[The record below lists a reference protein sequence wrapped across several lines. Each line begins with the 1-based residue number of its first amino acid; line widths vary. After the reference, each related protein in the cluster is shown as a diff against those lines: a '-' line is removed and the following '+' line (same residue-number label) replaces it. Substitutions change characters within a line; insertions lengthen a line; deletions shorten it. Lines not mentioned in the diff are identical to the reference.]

1 MKRISIV
8 GGGIAGV
15 SAAYELALQQRAG
28 APSEFILFEAAS
40 RLGGIV
46 GTVRPDGFFIE
57 CGPDSWVAE
66 KPWARELAA
75 SLVAA

>member
-1 MKRISIV
+1 MKRMAIV

-15 SAAYELALQQRAG
+15 SAAYELARQQQAG
-28 APSEFILFEAAS
+28 APIEFVLFEAAS

-46 GTVRPDGFFIE
+46 ETVRSADFVIE
-57 CGPDSWVAE
+57 CGPDSWVTE
-66 KPWARELAA
+66 KPCARELVA